1 MSQDKSPFRVTG
13 QTLKVLSLFLER
25 HPEALSGADI
35 INEKRI
41 LSGTLYP
48 LLDRLSSAGVLKSEW
63 EKIDPT
69 VEGRPRKRLYKLTA
83 NGIIQA
89 SSIVQEYG
97 ISVRKHKQGGWVEK
111 GGTG

>member
-1 MSQDKSPFRVTG
+1 MSQDKSSFRVTG
-13 QTLKVLSLFLER
+13 QTLKVLALFLER

-35 INEKRI
+35 INEKKI

-63 EKIDPT
+63 EKVDPSK
-69 VEGRPRKRLYKLTA
+69 EGRPRKRLYNLTA

-97 ISVRKHKQGGWVEK
+97 ISVGGQRRGGLVTK
-111 GGTG
+111 GSTG